1 MAETKYTKDH
11 EWVRI
16 EGDTVTVGITDYAQE
31 QLGDVVY
38 VELPDVGKAVK
49 AGDEAAVVESVKAAS
64 EVYAPVSGE
73 VVEVN
78 EALADAPAGVNED
91 ATGAG
96 WCKTVSE
103 GGRIYGDENGPIRVE
118 NAGDMKVEL
127 LFVNV
132 EARAPAPVADA
143 AAMSMVGHG

>member
-1 MAETKYTKDH
+1 MAETKFTKDH

-96 WCKTVSE
+96 W
-103 GGRIYGDENGPIRVE
+103 
-118 NAGDMKVEL
+118 
-127 LFVNV
+127 FVKLKL
-132 EARAPAPVADA
+132 ADA
-143 AAMSMVGHG
+143 GELDGLMSEDAYKTYLSELD

>member
-1 MAETKYTKDH
+1 MADTKYTKDH
-11 EWVRI
+11 EWVRVD
-16 EGDTVTVGITDYAQE
+16 GDTATVGITDYAQE

-38 VELPDVGKAVK
+38 VELPDVGKSVG

-78 EALADAPAGVNED
+78 EALADAPNGVNDD

-96 WCKTVSE
+96 WFVKLRLSDASE
-103 GGRIYGDENGPIRVE
+103 LEKLMSEDEYKSYL
-118 NAGDMKVEL
+118 AEL
-127 LFVNV
+127 
-132 EARAPAPVADA
+132 
-143 AAMSMVGHG
+143 G